1 MEKLENLTKN
11 KDKKTFGELWNSFN
25 TSIMFPAF
33 AAVARA
39 TPLAFFNG
47 YENGP
52 KALFNYCLAAS
63 LVDIAEVA
71 YRVYGKNELGPIPS
85 LDADSETMKKA
96 QAEWDA
102 NAEEHMSWA
111 KPYSCFEKHIFYDLP
126 KKIYNS
132 IKKQT

>member
-11 KDKKTFGELWNSFN
+11 KDKKTFGGLWNSFN
-25 TSIMFPAF
+25 TSILFSAF
-33 AAVARA
+33 TVMARV
-39 TPLAFFNG
+39 TPLAFFDG

-71 YRVYGKNELGPIPS
+71 YRVYGKSELGPIPA
-85 LDADSETMKKA
+85 LDADSETTKKA
-96 QAEWDA
+96 QEVWDT
-102 NAEEHMSWA
+102 NKEEHMGWA

-126 KKIYNS
+126 KGIYNL
-132 IKKQT
+132 IKKEN